1 MTFNSFL
8 ANFSLAASGLWTKAN
23 KRYNLAMI
31 IITGGAGMIG
41 SIIAW
46 HLNTKLGRNDL
57 VIVDHITHE
66 AQWQNLVH
74 RQYVEYLDKDQLF
87 DYLDANDEV
96 EAVIHMGAISATTE
110 TNFNKLVEAN
120 IHYSQDLWSWCAEQQ
135 VPFLYA
141 SSAATYGDGSAG
153 YDDASIKSLRP
164 LNGYGYSKH
173 FFDQWVLKQT
183 PENSPPNWAGFKFFN
198 VYGPNEYHKERM
210 ASVAFHTFNQFYE
223 TGSMKLFKGTKTGIK
238 DGEQQRDFV
247 YVKDCA
253 AIIAHFLTAA
263 HGKKPAP
270 NGIYNIGTGQARSFK
285 DLATAVM
292 TSMSKTPNIQYI
304 DMPEDLRGKYQ
315 YFTQAPMEK
324 LRAAGYKVAMTTL
337 EDGVKDYVQ
346 NYLMQADPYC

>member
-1 MTFNSFL
+1 
-8 ANFSLAASGLWTKAN
+8 
-23 KRYNLAMI
+23 MI

-41 SIIAW
+41 SMIAW
-46 HLNTKLGRNDL
+46 HLNTKLGRDDL

-66 AQWQNLVH
+66 DQWQNLVH
-74 RQYVEYLDKDQLF
+74 RHYVEYLDRNQLF
-87 DYLDANDEV
+87 DFLEDNDNV
-96 EAVIHMGAISATTE
+96 DAVIHMGAISATTE
-110 TNFNKLVEAN
+110 RDFNKLVEAN
-120 IHYSQDLWSWCAEQQ
+120 IQYSQDLWSWCTEFK
-135 VPFLYA
+135 VPFFYA

-153 YDDASIKSLRP
+153 YDDASIENLRP

-210 ASVAFHTFNQFYE
+210 ASVAFHTFNQFAE
-223 TGSMKLFKGTKTGIK
+223 TGTMKLFKGTKAGIA

-253 AIIAHFLTAA
+253 NIIAHFLTAA
-263 HGKKPAP
+263 EGKKPAP
-270 NGIYNIGTGQARSFK
+270 NDIYNIGTGQARTFK
-285 DLATAVM
+285 DLATNVM
-292 TSMSKTPNIQYI
+292 ENMGKTPHITYI

-315 YFTQAPMEK
+315 YFTEANMAK
-324 LRAAGYKVAMTTL
+324 LRKAGYSVPFTSL

-346 NYLMQADPYC
+346 HYLMQGDPYC